1 MFIGYLYDFLCVLD
15 APESGCLPCRCQ
27 VLFKL
32 SVHYSH
38 QAILYHLHLV
48 RCQLT
53 KRMLYINH
61 SYTEMT
67 CSYLPVAMFLEV
79 VSCLLIL
86 VCFCATGGVE
96 VEDGIL
102 FVACSLP
109 LGFIPEEYGPGFDW
123 STFATYACE
132 QTVLRFFTQVPHIR
146 FLLGDCNPTVAGFSA

>member
-15 APESGCLPCRCQ
+15 APESGCLSCRCQ

-32 SVHYSH
+32 SVHCSH

-123 STFATYACE
+123 STFIASACK
-132 QTVLRFFTQVPHIR
+132 QTFLRFFLPKSRR
-146 FLLGDCNPTVAGFSA
+146 FASS